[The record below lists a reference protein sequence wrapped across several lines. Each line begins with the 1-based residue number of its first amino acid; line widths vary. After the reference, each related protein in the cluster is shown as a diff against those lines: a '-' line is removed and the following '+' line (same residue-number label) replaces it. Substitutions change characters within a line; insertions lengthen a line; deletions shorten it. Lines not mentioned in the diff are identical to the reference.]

1 MPRRWVRLIPEG
13 HILLIY
19 NLDKPGAIG
28 GIGTT
33 LGKHH
38 INIGRMHVGQDKE
51 GERNIIFLQTDT
63 QVPADVLEELREM
76 AMVKSVTPLEL

>member
-1 MPRRWVRLIPEG
+1 LELIPEG

-19 NLDKPGAIG
+19 NLDRPGAIG

-33 LGKHH
+33 LGANK
-38 INIGRMHVGQDKE
+38 INIGRMHVGQDKD

-63 QVPADVLEELREM
+63 IVPEEVLDALRKM
-76 AMVKSVTPLEL
+76 PMVRSVTPLEL